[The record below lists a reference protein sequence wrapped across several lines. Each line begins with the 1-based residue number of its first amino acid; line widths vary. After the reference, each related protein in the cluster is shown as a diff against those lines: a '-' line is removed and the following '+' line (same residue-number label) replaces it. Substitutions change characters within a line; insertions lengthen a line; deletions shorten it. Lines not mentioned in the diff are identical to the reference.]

1 MKHSIAILAILA
13 FSLAACGDDDVTPPV
28 IVVDAGGGVDMNVT
42 PVDMGHPDV
51 DMGPAC
57 VPTPLELLP
66 AAALPR
72 CAAATQPVVD
82 ACGSPLSVMGAGAC
96 IGAALTADTT
106 PGFDA
111 GGGNTVD
118 CSTCYNVQQLGCIY
132 GAGCDG
138 QFDAFLCCVDA
149 NGCADPNACPAC
161 TTQINAVRLCA
172 AGHTECF
179 DVTVSPLADCFGV
192 TTPVV
197 DGGTPATDGGAAP
210 DAA

>member
-1 MKHSIAILAILA
+1 MKHSIALLAILA

-57 VPTPLELLP
+57 APANIMPLP

-72 CAAATQPVVD
+72 CAVATQTAVA
-82 ACGSPLSVMGAGAC
+82 ACGLPTSAAASMC
-96 IGAALTADTT
+96 IGAALAADTT
-106 PGFDA
+106 AAFDA
-111 GGGNTVD
+111 GGGQTID
-118 CSTCYNVQQLGCIY
+118 CGGCYNLQQVACLY
-132 GAGCDG
+132 SSGCDT
-138 QFDAFLCCVDA
+138 QLDHLLCCAEA
-149 NGCADPNACPAC
+149 NGCADPS
-161 TTQINAVRLCA
+161 TCA
-172 AGHTECF
+172 ACDAEYTAVTSCAPAHLDCF
-179 DVTVSPLADCFGV
+179 TATTGMLNDCFGA